1 MKLGQLSLLLRF
13 LDLSV
18 SSDYHC
24 VDNLRDR
31 YHGRLLVML
40 RLVEDLESLVVRS
53 EAVHSE
59 GFQLVDSHHFFLIVS
74 VRSIYAALRITL
86 SEVRG

>member
-1 MKLGQLSLLLRF
+1 M
-13 LDLSV
+13 
-18 SSDYHC
+18 
-24 VDNLRDR
+24 
-31 YHGRLLVML
+31 VML

-59 GFQLVDSHHFFLIVS
+59 GFQLVDPHHFFLKVY

>member
-1 MKLGQLSLLLRF
+1 MKWGQLSLLLRF
-13 LDLSV
+13 LDLSI
-18 SSDYHC
+18 SSDHHW
-24 VDNLRDR
+24 VDDLSDR

-40 RLVEDLESLVVRS
+40 GLVEDLESFVVRS

-59 GFQLVDSHHFFLIVS
+59 GFQLMDPHHFFLIVS
-74 VRSIYAALRITL
+74 VRSIYAALRIAL